1 MRRWAWVKAALLV
14 LALVGAVWGVLAW
27 LVSREP
33 DWYARAAAVAPQAD
47 DPAVAYD
54 TQTRLSELLLAI
66 SEPVT
71 VTEPGEWQFSF
82 SPDELNAFLR
92 EDDDRVMIL
101 RPKWDNVTDLRVG
114 VDGDRL
120 RVGARVWRGAA
131 SAVMSVELR
140 VWLVAGEPNTIGVE
154 LVDVR
159 QGGLPWFK
167 RWLMDSMTAFAAK
180 HDAEVQWYRG
190 ATNPVG
196 ICRLRVSQSQPDL
209 SLSAVEVASGRLTVS
224 GRALVGR

>member
-14 LALVGAVWGVLAW
+14 LALVGAAWGVLAW

-33 DWYARAAAVAPQAD
+33 DWYAQAAAVAPQAD

-54 TQTRLSELLLAI
+54 TQTRIGELLLAL

-71 VTEPGEWQFSF
+71 APGEWQQSF

-92 EDDDRVMIL
+92 EGDDRVMIL
-101 RPKWDNVTDLRVG
+101 RPQWESVTDLRVS

-120 RVGARVWRGAA
+120 RVGARVWRGSA

-167 RWLMDSMTAFAAK
+167 RWLMDGMTGFAAK

-209 SLSAVEVASGRLTVS
+209 SLSAVEVGNGRVTVS
-224 GRALVGR
+224 GRGLIGR